1 MSVAHAHLFSQI
13 LQVISRNE
21 FEALVRK
28 HHAEDRSKG
37 FSSWEQFVSMLF
49 CQLGQAHSLRE
60 IEMGLAS
67 TSGKLAHLG
76 LKEAPKRSTLAY
88 ANEHRPWELFQD
100 LFQHVLA
107 QTMPYAKGRGHLRL
121 RNAIRLMDSTTIDL
135 CLDVF
140 DWALFRR
147 TKGAVKL
154 HVMLDHEGCLP
165 CFAHITT
172 GKVHDVKV
180 AQQLDF
186 EPGTIVVVDRGYNDY
201 RLWRRWC
208 DRDVG
213 FVTPMKKNA
222 VYQVLEVL
230 HEADTGKIRSDAYI
244 LLTGV
249 GATEKCPHIL
259 RRIVVWD
266 EEREREIV
274 LLTNLIHLAATTIGR
289 LYKERWQIE
298 LFFKALKQNF
308 RVKTFVGTSANALKT
323 QLWTALIAI
332 LLVRLLQLRAA
343 FAWSL
348 SNLVAVLRMNLFTY
362 RDLWAWLNAP
372 LETPAQAPPVIQLEL
387 PFK

>member
-13 LQVISRNE
+13 LQVVSRNE
-21 FEALVRK
+21 FELLVRK

-37 FSSWEQFVSMLF
+37 FSSWDQFVAMLF

-76 LKEAPKRSTLAY
+76 LTEAPKRSTLAY

-107 QTMPYAKGRGHLRL
+107 QTKPYAQGRGRLRL

-172 GKVHDVKV
+172 GKVHEVKV

-186 EPGTIVVVDRGYNDY
+186 DPGTILAVDRGYNDY
-201 RLWRRWC
+201 RLWNRWC

-213 FVTPMKKNA
+213 FVTQMKKNA
-222 VYQVLEVL
+222 VYEVLEVL
-230 HEADTGKIRSDAYI
+230 HESDTGKIRSDAFVI
-244 LLTGV
+244 LTGLR
-249 GATEKCPHIL
+249 AHEKCPHIL
-259 RRIVVWD
+259 RRVVIWD
-266 EEREREIV
+266 EENEREIV
-274 LLTNLIHLAATTIGR
+274 LLTNLTHLAATTIGR

-332 LLVRLLQLRAA
+332 LLVRLLQLRAT

-362 RDLWAWLNAP
+362 RDLWAWLNEP
-372 LETPAQAPPVIQLEL
+372 FQTPPQPPPVVQLEL
-387 PFK
+387 PFG

>member
-21 FEALVRK
+21 FEALARK

-147 TKGAVKL
+147 TKGAVKR

-259 RRIVVWD
+259 RRVVVWD

-387 PFK
+387 PFE